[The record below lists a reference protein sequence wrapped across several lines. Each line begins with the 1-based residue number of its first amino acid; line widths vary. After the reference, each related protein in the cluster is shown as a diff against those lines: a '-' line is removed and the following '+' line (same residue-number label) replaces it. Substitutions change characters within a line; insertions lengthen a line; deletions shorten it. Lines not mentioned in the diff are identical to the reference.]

1 MNFNFDRMAML
12 AGVETAEKKLLSEE
26 AKADE
31 EKIRQ
36 IIREE
41 LCAAITE
48 DVDEES
54 AFDNARE
61 TRSLVQA
68 SHFINMSKYGRIHPA
83 PGPVSTNTAR
93 QAGSSGFIGGLGF
106 H

>member
-12 AGVETAEKKLLSEE
+12 AGVEAVEKKVLNEQ

-41 LCAAITE
+41 LCAITE
-48 DVDEES
+48 DTEEEN
-54 AFDNARE
+54 AFNNARE

>member
-12 AGVETAEKKLLSEE
+12 AGVEAVEKKVLNEQ

-41 LCAAITE
+41 LCAITE
-48 DVDEES
+48 DAEEEN
-54 AFDNARE
+54 AFNSARE

>member
-12 AGVETAEKKLLSEE
+12 AGVEAVEKKVLNEQ

-41 LCAAITE
+41 LCAITE
-48 DVDEES
+48 DTEEEN
-54 AFDNARE
+54 AFNSARE

>member
-1 MNFNFDRMAML
+1 M
-12 AGVETAEKKLLSEE
+12 
-26 AKADE
+26 
-31 EKIRQ
+31 KIKRGRLQQ

-41 LCAAITE
+41 LCAITE
-48 DVDEES
+48 DAEEEN
-54 AFDNARE
+54 AFNSARE

>member
-12 AGVETAEKKLLSEE
+12 AGVETVEKRLLNEQ

-41 LCAAITE
+41 LCAITE
-48 DVDEES
+48 DAEEEN
-54 AFDNARE
+54 AFDSARE

-93 QAGSSGFIGGLGF
+93 QTGSSGFIGGLGF